1 MSSSQAK
8 GLKRSLPHSLAE
20 ENRKAPPNVKV
31 KKLTVRTWLSTIIYN
46 KNIQFLERG
55 DYGER
60 DVTPTK

>member
-46 KNIQFLERG
+46 KNI
-55 DYGER
+55 
-60 DVTPTK
+60 